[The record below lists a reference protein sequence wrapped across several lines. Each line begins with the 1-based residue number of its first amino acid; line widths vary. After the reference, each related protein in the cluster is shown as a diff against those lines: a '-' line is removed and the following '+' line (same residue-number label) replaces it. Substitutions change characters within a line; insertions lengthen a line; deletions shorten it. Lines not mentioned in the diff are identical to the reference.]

1 MTNHLFNLQ
10 QFNIQRFIISK
21 TTLPCEVCAVIV
33 SSNTL
38 ILLLSVKIN
47 NFDHRVSPKINSYII
62 VFQVFIL
69 VLQTLD
75 FIRYSENFDNF

>member
-1 MTNHLFNLQ
+1 MTNHLFKLQ

-21 TTLPCEVCAVIV
+21 TTLPFEVCSEIV

-38 ILLLSVKIN
+38 ILLLSVKIY

-62 VFQVFIL
+62 VFLVFTL
-69 VLQTLD
+69 VLQALD
-75 FIRYSENFDNF
+75 FIRFSENFDNF